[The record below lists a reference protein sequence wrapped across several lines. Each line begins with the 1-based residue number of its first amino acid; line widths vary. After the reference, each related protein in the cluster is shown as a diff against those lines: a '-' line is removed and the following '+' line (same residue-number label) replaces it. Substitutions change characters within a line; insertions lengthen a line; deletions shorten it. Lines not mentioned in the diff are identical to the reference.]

1 MSNDV
6 FFMNLLRSG
15 DEVFNSFPAVIYHN
29 SSAIN
34 VFQVENTDS
43 TSEVRLK
50 VSIFC
55 QHEHIFFLEIIITI
69 VHESNDN
76 ITTDFITD
84 KTELIMTA

>member
-1 MSNDV
+1 MSNNM
-6 FFMNLLRSG
+6 FSMNLLRPE
-15 DEVFNSFPAVIYHN
+15 DEVFNSFPAVIDHDD
-29 SSAIN
+29 SVID

-69 VHESNDN
+69 MHESNN
-76 ITTDFITD
+76 NTITDFITD